1 MKISKYIRAEHMSPG
16 YVEEN
21 GGELKVTIAGTS
33 EQHLWNEDRLV
44 LSFEDEHPD
53 LPLNVTNIKQLGK
66 LFGHDT
72 ADWVGQGIILFL
84 IPVTIE
90 GQDRQ
95 GIRIRP
101 PAGWSAKPRPAPR
114 SAKEVLRDD
123 EIPF

>member
-44 LSFEDEHPD
+44 LSFGEEHPD

-72 ADWVGQGIILFL
+72 VDWVGQEVVLYL

-90 GQDRQ
+90 GQDKQ
-95 GIRIRP
+95 GIRIKP
-101 PAGWSAKPRPAPR
+101 PAGWRPKPRPAPR
-114 SAKEVLRDD
+114 SAKDALDD
-123 EIPF
+123 SIPF